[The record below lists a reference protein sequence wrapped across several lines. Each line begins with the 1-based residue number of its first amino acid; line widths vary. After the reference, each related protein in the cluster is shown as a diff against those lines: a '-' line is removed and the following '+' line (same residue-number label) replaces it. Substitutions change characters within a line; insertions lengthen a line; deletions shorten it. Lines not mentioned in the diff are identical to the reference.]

1 MPVKINGI
9 SIAPAPMVTM
19 SKTYVSSPGV
29 GVLGAEYSINLNG
42 TLIAYK
48 GNPVASGTTPS
59 TSLSTSSV
67 YDSYSVEDPTINL
80 SPDALLNSI
89 MKKQDYLRHLVAS
102 GQSTGLPLLLEIVGY
117 NENKGIKAY
126 CDVSEISFDDQ
137 SRWTNTCGYT
147 IGLKTASLNESANG
161 LSLES
166 LANVSSAEDSW
177 SFQESNFTVGSTF
190 QVQAKTFTVSRSCSA
205 VGMRVFTS
213 GGVVAPIQ
221 TAINYVQS
229 SMGLGGGIPTFDYL
243 PIGDTVNHK
252 VTENRNDYTGSY
264 SVTEEY
270 TLVPAG
276 GTATEVVTI
285 SVDSDLSSLVKVSI
299 NGTITGLDTNSAE
312 SAETNRVA
320 NAEFYWVGLN
330 LYSRVGTYVP
340 DGTELNEIPLSQSV
354 GRNFAEGTISYSYTY
369 DNRPVNLIT
378 GALSEDIQVSDTY
391 PGQLINVV
399 PVIGR
404 SQPIIQYLNSR
415 SEYKRSLQISAN
427 MPFVDGAAVKPPKDD
442 LTSIFNLYKPEGNK
456 VYYEAPQETFN
467 YKTGQYSYSVSW
479 TFEA

>member
-29 GVLGAEYSINLNG
+29 GVIGADYSINLNG

-48 GNPVASGTTPS
+48 GNPQASGTTPS

-67 YDSYSVEDPTINL
+67 YDSYSTDDPIINL

-161 LSLES
+161 LALES
-166 LANVSSAEDSW
+166 LSNVSSAEDSW

-190 QVQAKTFTVSRSCSA
+190 EVQAKTFTVSRSCSA
-205 VGMRVFTS
+205 VGLRVFQS
-213 GGVVAPIQ
+213 GVVVPPIQ
-221 TAINYVQS
+221 TAINYVQN

-243 PIGDTVNHK
+243 PIGDAVNHK

-270 TLVPAG
+270 TLVPGSA
-276 GTATEVVTI
+276 TATEVVTV
-285 SVDSDLSSLVKVSI
+285 SVESDLSSLVKVSI

-312 SAETNRVA
+312 SAETTRAA
-320 NAEFYWVGLN
+320 NAESYWSSLN
-330 LYSRVGTYVP
+330 LYSRVETYAT
-340 DGTELNEIPLSQSV
+340 DLNEIPISQSV
-354 GRNFAEGTISYSYTY
+354 GRNFTEGTISYSYAY
-369 DNRPVNLIT
+369 DTRPVNLIT
-378 GALSEDIQVSDTY
+378 GALAEDIQVSDTY

-427 MPFVDGAAVKPPKDD
+427 MPFVDGVAVKPPTGD
-442 LTSIFNLYKPEGNK
+442 LNAIFNLYKPDGDK